1 MRVVADTGPLNYLLL
16 IGQIDLLPHLFD
28 GVCVPRAVQVEL
40 SHRDAPDAVRLWIA
54 GDPDWLTVCPD
65 PMIEEDALR
74 MLDEGERAAIALAIA
89 LRADLILMDDRAGVG
104 AARARAFA
112 VTGTLG
118 ILDLAARRGLI
129 DLERAVTRLRGTSFR
144 CRPALLDALLDRHR
158 AEMGASDRGARDI
171 LEHDAEKEPGSPRPS
186 RDPAQA

>member
-1 MRVVADTGPLNYLLL
+1 MSLRVVADTGPLNYLLL

-28 GVCVPRAVQVEL
+28 GACVPRAVQVEL
-40 SHRDAPDAVRLWIA
+40 SHRDAPDAVRLRIA

-74 MLDEGERAAIALAIA
+74 MLDEGERA
-89 LRADLILMDDRAGVG
+89 DLILMDDRAGVG

-112 VTGTLG
+112 VTGSLG

-129 DLERAVTRLRGTSFR
+129 DLERAVTRLRGTGFR
-144 CRPALLDALLDRHR
+144 RRPALLDALLDRHR